1 VPHSVAQQVV
11 PLGEPDPNGL
21 GSDARDD
28 SPGAENDS
36 MLATQTPQR
45 AAVGPSRPL
54 ALNRSLDIAATPKTA
69 FEIICEVE
77 KWPVWLSFLRS
88 ARRLDDGPF
97 GLGSEV
103 AIRSAI
109 PGDDEEFY
117 EVDKFLEGHILTLV
131 GAYSL
136 RRRIDFR
143 IEGKSNRSRIVV
155 RLDYPSYGG
164 LLGAL
169 YDRMTSR
176 RRLDAA
182 LGDSLVHFKGL
193 VEFNGGNAEA
203 LDDF

>member
-1 VPHSVAQQVV
+1 
-11 PLGEPDPNGL
+11 
-21 GSDARDD
+21 
-28 SPGAENDS
+28 
-36 MLATQTPQR
+36 MLVTQFPQR
-45 AAVGPSRPL
+45 SPVRPASPL
-54 ALNRSLDIAATPKTA
+54 ALYRSQDTAASPKIA
-69 FEIICEVE
+69 FSMICEVE

-88 ARRLDDGPF
+88 ARRIDEGPF

-109 PGDDEEFY
+109 PGDDEELY
-117 EVDKFLEGHILTLV
+117 EVDKFLEGHILSLV
-131 GAYSL
+131 GAYSV

-143 IEGKSNRSRIVV
+143 IEGKSDRSKVVV

-169 YDRMTSR
+169 YDRMTAR

-193 VEFNGGNAEA
+193 VEFNIDRDETLA
-203 LDDF
+203 DF